1 MSPRA
6 HERIAVVG
14 SGLAGLAA
22 AWLLGR
28 EREVVLHESYP
39 GGGMGAHSIRL
50 DSDATRSLIDVPLR
64 VFTPSYYPTLCA
76 LYDHVGI
83 DTAPV
88 DYAASFS
95 TLGAGTYYRY
105 FNMRLGRHS
114 IPMVDPTIALGRA
127 ARRITADL
135 VRLHRHAPRDLASG
149 RLASLTFG
157 EYLHTARYSTEF
169 VERFALP
176 AYASI
181 CTCRTASV
189 REYPAE
195 TIVGYMVSGVTTTG
209 VRRAIQG
216 TDDVMRRLS
225 ATAANVRFGHPVRRI
240 VARESGVDVVDAE
253 GTASRFDHVVLAT
266 RADQGAA
273 LLEGDDQLRSLLSRI
288 PHEESRVVVHHD
300 ARLAPRDRRQW
311 SPVNFVSSDTHD
323 SPMATIWLNRVQP
336 SLRRAAPIFQTWNPI
351 IEPAEG
357 TIVSNTVVAR
367 PLVTLDSAAV
377 PEALAQLHRDPA
389 RRIWAAGSYVE
400 RGVPL
405 LEAAAASAV
414 RVARTLGVSVP
425 FRVPT

>member
-240 VARESGVDVVDAE
+240 VAR
-253 GTASRFDHVVLAT
+253 
-266 RADQGAA
+266 
-273 LLEGDDQLRSLLSRI
+273 
-288 PHEESRVVVHHD
+288 
-300 ARLAPRDRRQW
+300 
-311 SPVNFVSSDTHD
+311 
-323 SPMATIWLNRVQP
+323 
-336 SLRRAAPIFQTWNPI
+336 
-351 IEPAEG
+351 
-357 TIVSNTVVAR
+357 
-367 PLVTLDSAAV
+367 
-377 PEALAQLHRDPA
+377 
-389 RRIWAAGSYVE
+389 
-400 RGVPL
+400 
-405 LEAAAASAV
+405 
-414 RVARTLGVSVP
+414 
-425 FRVPT
+425 